1 MYLMLRVGTFQRQML
16 EEAQRWEIAFWDS
29 ELLGGVAE

>member
-1 MYLMLRVGTFQRQML
+1 MYLLLRVGAFQGQML

-29 ELLGGVAE
+29 ELLGGVVE

>member
-1 MYLMLRVGTFQRQML
+1 MYLLLRVGTFRGQML
-16 EEAQRWEIAFWDS
+16 EEAQRWEIAFWNS